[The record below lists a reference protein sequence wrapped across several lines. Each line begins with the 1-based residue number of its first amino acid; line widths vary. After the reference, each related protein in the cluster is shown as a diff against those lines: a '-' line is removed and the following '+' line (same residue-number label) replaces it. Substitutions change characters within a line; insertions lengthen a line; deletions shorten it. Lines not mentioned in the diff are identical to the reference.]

1 MVVSALRNEATV
13 PPANPMAKRIPPC
26 GKETQ
31 EARCEVV
38 LGGSFPVLG
47 CAGLEERGTRRREKN
62 CNQRGQHVA
71 REFLVPQPQGSY
83 LASLFLQGVRVVS
96 VRDRSWRGSKESSV
110 AGEVSD
116 ASSCRPQDA

>member
-31 EARCEVV
+31 EARCEVL

-47 CAGLEERGTRRREKN
+47 CAELEGRDQKKRKKLKPERSACRTGVLGTTATGHLS
-62 CNQRGQHVA
+62 CVVVPA
-71 REFLVPQPQGSY
+71 RC
-83 LASLFLQGVRVVS
+83 ASCECERQVLERKQGVIGG
-96 VRDRSWRGSKESSV
+96 RGSV
-110 AGEVSD
+110 
-116 ASSCRPQDA
+116 

>member
-1 MVVSALRNEATV
+1 MDVSALRNEATV

-38 LGGSFPVLG
+38 PCGSFPVLE

-62 CNQRGQHVA
+62 CNQRGQH
-71 REFLVPQPQGSY
+71 REFLVPQPQGTC
-83 LASLFLQGVRVVS
+83 LALLFLQGLRVVS
-96 VRDRSWRGSKESSV
+96 VRDRSRRGSKESSV